1 MMMSAIRSMG
11 VMVAAALM
19 ALCAFAMPAQ
29 AANSPLQI
37 VQVTYDAGSLVDAAG
52 VTTTVTVPGAVLGD
66 ACVPSLGV
74 DAAGIT
80 VTCYISAANTASVRL
95 QNESTATVDLAST
108 TLRVFV
114 FRKGVN

>member
-1 MMMSAIRSMG
+1 MRSRIG
-11 VMVAAALM
+11 FSLSMVAALSAAVCLVSS
-19 ALCAFAMPAQ
+19 LAFAKDP
-29 AANSPLQI
+29 PVQI
-37 VQVTYDAGSLVDAAG
+37 VSVTYDAGSLADAAG

-80 VTCYISAANTASVRL
+80 VSCYISAANTASVRL
-95 QNESTATVDLAST
+95 QNESTGTLDLAST

-114 FRKGVN
+114 FKKTVN

>member
-1 MMMSAIRSMG
+1 MKSFKASLVALLVSVAVVLSAP
-11 VMVAAALM
+11 
-19 ALCAFAMPAQ
+19 AFAKDP
-29 AANSPLQI
+29 PLQI
-37 VQVTYDAGSLVDAAG
+37 VSVTYDAGSLADAAG

-80 VTCYISAANTASVRL
+80 VTCYISAASTASVRL
-95 QNESTATVDLAST
+95 QNESGGTLDLAST

-114 FRKGVN
+114 LKKTVN